1 MIVLIV
7 NKHRVL
13 AFKCKSQSPIT
24 VYPYRPVTVQI
35 TAQQMKSPT
44 RYVQLF
50 RCRCLIQGGKL
61 AIELFGL
68 MRLDA
73 RLAALLKKCL
83 DPLVSK

>member
-1 MIVLIV
+1 MIVPIV

-13 AFKCKSQSPIT
+13 ALKCKNQPPVT

-44 RYVQLF
+44 RYIHLF
-50 RCRCLIQGGKL
+50 RCRRLIQGRQL
-61 AIELFGL
+61 AVELFGL

-83 DPLVSK
+83 KPLVPK